1 MKSPIAIHA
10 LRDGSV
16 NTDRAILDLLELEQL
31 GVAPGVVPVALLKAL
46 WNLSQPQVS
55 RRINAIAQLG
65 IYQVRTGHGRYTL
78 IQPRPTRPEPKPP
91 QLSPKERW
99 EAARRQLQEVVG

>member
-1 MKSPIAIHA
+1 MKPPITINA

-16 NTDRAILDLLELEQL
+16 TTDRALLDLLELEQL
-31 GVAPGVVPVALLKAL
+31 GVVPGVVPVALLKAL
-46 WNLSQPQVS
+46 WKLSQSQVS
-55 RRINAIAQLG
+55 RRINAIAELG
-65 IYQVRTGHGRYTL
+65 IYRVRAGHGRYTL
-78 IQPRPTRPEPKPP
+78 IQPRPTRPARPP